1 MIKVIIILLSIALGC
16 ITAFLGFNNFELIYK
31 VLIAI
36 AFSIL
41 FIIGIAVLFFIILF
55 ILTIGESKN
64 KEREKQSKFYRR
76 VLLFYNKFL
85 FSLFTMKI
93 EYSGIEKMD
102 GIEQALII
110 SNHRSNLDSLVI
122 DNYLKDYPLVFV
134 AKKSLFKI
142 PFVGRLIHGCNYI
155 CLDRKNLKQEL
166 LAIRKGI
173 NILNDKNENCS
184 VGVFPEGTRTLNE
197 DYSLAEFRPG
207 CFNLA
212 KKSHVPIVIF
222 ALKNTD
228 KVNNG
233 LLIKIH
239 HIKCHLIKVLYY
251 DDYKDLNTIELAN
264 LSKEIIQQ
272 YLKEEIWY
280 EIRSF

>member
-85 FSLFTMKI
+85 FSLFSMKI

-110 SNHRSNLDSLVI
+110 
-122 DNYLKDYPLVFV
+122 LKDYPLVFV

-155 CLDRKNLKQEL
+155 FLDRKNLKQEL

-264 LSKEIIQQ
+264 LSKEIIEQ